1 MAAKTTR
8 YSRAI
13 TMSACTYLS
22 GGGLKRVWRF
32 FRSPIGSL
40 LAKKR
45 IGNTAGDPAA
55 MQRARNGRL
64 PTTMFLLR
72 WGQEL
77 PTWEE
82 TSQLAR
88 PATTGVTVHVRNV
101 FRSVEIDVIFLGAV
115 GVENVIED
123 KAKFWMKAQKYE
135 DGKNDP
141 DGDYYA
147 SIYCAEIV
155 NSFTNLAF
163 ISLAYKGISSCIRN
177 GHDTVFLVGFISYLV
192 IGLASFC
199 FHTTLKYTTQ
209 LLDELAMIYTTC
221 IMFYS
226 IFSYRRA
233 TSTKVVIALSVFL
246 LAMFITLYY
255 HYLKNPL
262 FHQNMFAL
270 LTAIVFFKSIYAME
284 VTLRPVRRSQAN
296 QSHKATSGEQAR
308 EDQRDLAILRR
319 MWQMLTVSLSSVGLG
334 FLIWNLDNAYCPIL
348 RRWRRD
354 VGLPWGILLEGH
366 GWWHILTSVAQYI
379 NLTWSIWLRYCLNGE
394 QDDVELVWPSFF
406 TSVPVVEPTEK
417 AKSESKLNR
426 KKKI

>member
-1 MAAKTTR
+1 MKS
-8 YSRAI
+8 YLPSI
-13 TMSACTYLS
+13 PYPSA
-22 GGGLKRVWRF
+22 GNGAW
-32 FRSPIGSL
+32 SPVTSTI
-40 LAKKR
+40 
-45 IGNTAGDPAA
+45 N
-55 MQRARNGRL
+55 
-64 PTTMFLLR
+64 
-72 WGQEL
+72 WC
-77 PTWEE
+77 EE
-82 TSQLAR
+82 
-88 PATTGVTVHVRNV
+88 
-101 FRSVEIDVIFLGAV
+101 
-115 GVENVIED
+115 
-123 KAKFWMKAQKYE
+123 
-135 DGKNDP
+135 
-141 DGDYYA
+141 DYYA

-177 GHDTVFLVGFISYLV
+177 GHDTDFLVGFISYLA

-199 FHTTLKYTTQ
+199 FHTTLKYSTQ

-270 LTAIVFFKSIYAME
+270 LTAIVFFKSIYTME
-284 VTLRPVRRSQAN
+284 VTLR
-296 QSHKATSGEQAR
+296 QAR

-319 MWQMLTVSLSSVGLG
+319 MWQMLSVGLASVGLG
-334 FLIWNLDNAYCPIL
+334 FLIWNLDNAFCPIL
-348 RRWRRD
+348 RRWRRE

-366 GWWHILTSVAQYI
+366 GWWHLLTGVAQYI

-394 QDDVELVWPSFF
+394 QDDVQLVWPSFF

-417 AKSESKLNR
+417 AKSE
-426 KKKI
+426 